1 MAVTNSGN
9 GGRGGGAFVFGSLR
23 RQRRPTPASTTVHD
37 SCAWRSRW
45 VWVIVPGLGFGWGVG
60 VPRKAETKWT
70 AGCTC
75 STKTSGLRAV
85 PLAVSVP
92 SLFLWLPEYQ
102 QRIVIPLTLD
112 RPSIRRSSAVTFLSA
127 FPTHRQ
133 RRNLTLCCV
142 RGMCVACACEMRA
155 FHIRRRG
162 YDAIARSRQ
171 RRQRVQSKG
180 GLHRLYSRHM
190 IYQV

>member
-1 MAVTNSGN
+1 MPVKIRRDKKQFKAK
-9 GGRGGGAFVFGSLR
+9 GGTKHITDHFEAKNRCTLEHVRNTWQLLIAETGGGGGGAFVFGSLR

-37 SCAWRSRW
+37 SYAWRSRW

-102 QRIVIPLTLD
+102 QRIVIP
-112 RPSIRRSSAVTFLSA
+112 
-127 FPTHRQ
+127 
-133 RRNLTLCCV
+133 
-142 RGMCVACACEMRA
+142 
-155 FHIRRRG
+155 
-162 YDAIARSRQ
+162 
-171 RRQRVQSKG
+171 
-180 GLHRLYSRHM
+180 
-190 IYQV
+190 

>member
-1 MAVTNSGN
+1 MHFGTRKKHMAVTNSGN

-92 SLFLWLPEYQ
+92 VNPSFFGGYLPLRLSNTPAAAQPY
-102 QRIVIPLTLD
+102 TL
-112 RPSIRRSSAVTFLSA
+112 
-127 FPTHRQ
+127 
-133 RRNLTLCCV
+133 LCAWHV
-142 RGMCVACACEMRA
+142 RGMCV
-155 FHIRRRG
+155 
-162 YDAIARSRQ
+162 
-171 RRQRVQSKG
+171 
-180 GLHRLYSRHM
+180 
-190 IYQV
+190 